1 MEYLITNVTL
11 LTGTIITSITNS
23 ANGTASPE
31 KRVKRAQRIV
41 REISITVYV
50 MAFLLGTTGNG
61 LVIFFTTFRM
71 KKTVSVVWF
80 LNLAIADFIFTFLLI
95 FRIVHL
101 AMDYHWP
108 FGRFMC
114 NLDVGIFYINLFSSL
129 FLITIISI
137 DRLIAIKFPVWCQN
151 HRTPRLASIVTLVV
165 WVLAFILSLPYAM
178 FMDTTKVENVVYCLS
193 NYSNDKDVAMSR
205 NSGVTITR
213 FIVGFVLPLT
223 VIVLCY
229 TVILSHI
236 RKNYMTKSS
245 KPLKMIAAIIILF
258 FVCWF
263 PYHVFSLL
271 RLSIK
276 YRGKGRFGNVVR
288 TGMHYCK
295 ILAIMHSCVNP
306 ILYVFMGRD
315 FKEKFRSSIQSVFE
329 KAFSEETVQTS
340 FKRSSQLMS
349 LNSCKLK
356 PYLQNN
362 M

>member
-1 MEYLITNVTL
+1 MKYLLANVTL

-23 ANGTASPE
+23 LNGTASPE
-31 KRVKRAQRIV
+31 KRVKRMQPIV
-41 REISITVYV
+41 QEISIAVYIV
-50 MAFLLGTTGNG
+50 AFLLGTTGNG

-95 FRIVHL
+95 FRIIRI
-101 AMDYHWP
+101 AMNYHWP

-114 NLDVGIFYINLFSSL
+114 NLDVAIFYINLFASL

-137 DRLIAIKFPVWCQN
+137 DRLISVKFPVWCQN

-165 WVLAFILSLPYAM
+165 WVLALILSLPYSM

-193 NYSNDKDVAMSR
+193 NYSNDRDVAMSR
-205 NSGVTITR
+205 NSAVTITR

-229 TVILSHI
+229 TVILSYI
-236 RKNYMTKSS
+236 RRNYLTKSS
-245 KPLKMIAAIIILF
+245 KPLKIIAAVIILF

-271 RLSIK
+271 GLSIK
-276 YRGKGRFGNVVR
+276 YRSKGNFRNVVR
-288 TGMHYCK
+288 IGMHYCK

-306 ILYVFMGRD
+306 ILYVFVGRD
-315 FKEKFRSSIQSVFE
+315 FKEKFRSSIQSAFE
-329 KAFSEETVQTS
+329 KAFLEERSKQVSSVQVN
-340 FKRSSQLMS
+340 L
-349 LNSCKLK
+349 
-356 PYLQNN
+356 
-362 M
+362 